1 MTAEELMTIA
11 NMGKGTDMSSYEHFM
26 MAEKSARR
34 PSGVGIAGL
43 AIANGDLKKATEMYD
58 FFAKDMQLPDTDPVV
73 PTTFQQIKET
83 AGTIL
88 GWFNEHQD
96 DVTRTFNFIQSI
108 RKGEPIINT
117 PTTPPVDIPPLPTE

>member
-1 MTAEELMTIA
+1 MIWSNNKVKLEML
-11 NMGKGTDMSSYEHFM
+11 KGLKTSSKMSLKMSC
-26 MAEKSARR
+26 
-34 PSGVGIAGL
+34 L